1 MSGDFLNFF
10 LLYVMLTVTFLI
22 VGNINF
28 IYDLPDFK
36 DLFTS
41 ALTVINASIGNF
53 EMEIFNNVKDKEMG
67 TFGQIF
73 MIVIVVT
80 FNILLMN
87 FIFAIFANTYSIFD
101 SRSSGLFLSEIL
113 RTRDEVLDDP
123 SFGAYLASI
132 PPINAIQILFIPV
145 TFLFR

>member
-10 LLYVMLTVTFLI
+10 LLYAILTVTFLI

-28 IYDLPDFK
+28 GYELNDFD
-36 DLFTS
+36 DLFSS

-53 EMEIFNNVKDKEMG
+53 DTDIFNVVNEEDMV
-67 TFGQIF
+67 TFGKLY
-73 MIVIVVT
+73 MLVVVVV

-113 RTRDEVLDDP
+113 RTRDELLDDP
-123 SFGAYLASI
+123 SFGAYLAAV
-132 PPINAIQILFIPV
+132 PPINAI
-145 TFLFR
+145 